1 MEKAAGIDPAVSAY
15 LARHR
20 SPDDPLLREL
30 REETLALGKIS
41 GMQVAA
47 GQGQFLATLI
57 ASTGA
62 SRVLE
67 VGTFTGYSS
76 ICMAKELPEDGKLI
90 CFDVSEEYTAVARR
104 YWEKAGLADRIE
116 LRLGPALETL
126 AALPEGEWVDFAFV
140 DADKVNYW
148 NYVQEIIPRM
158 RRNGLIVVDNV
169 LWAGAVVKP
178 DDQRETTVSIRQ
190 FNERIVADARVDNL
204 IVAIGDGLNIL
215 RKL

>member
-1 MEKAAGIDPAVSAY
+1 MEKAAGIDPAISAY
-15 LARHR
+15 LAQHR

-57 ASTGA
+57 ASMAA
-62 SRVLE
+62 SQVLE

-76 ICMAKELPEDGKLI
+76 ICMAKELPENGKLI
-90 CFDVSEEYTAVARR
+90 CFDVSEEYTAVAKR

-126 AALPEGEWVDFAFV
+126 AALPAGEWVDFAFV

-169 LWAGAVVKP
+169 LWAGSVVKP
-178 DDQRETTVSIRQ
+178 EDERETTVSIRQ
-190 FNERIVADARVDNL
+190 FNERIVGDARVDNL